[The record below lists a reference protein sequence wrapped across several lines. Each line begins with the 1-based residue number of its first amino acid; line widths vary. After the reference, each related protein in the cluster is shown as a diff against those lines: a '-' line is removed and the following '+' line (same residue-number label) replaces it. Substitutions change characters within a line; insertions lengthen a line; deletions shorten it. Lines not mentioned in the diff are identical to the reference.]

1 MYDDTSTGYVA
12 YFNQDHASGH
22 GIRVDIDATSGTTY
36 TLFRG
41 YRSTTK
47 IAELRSDGDWWAKD
61 FIQSSDRILKDIYQT
76 VTDGLES
83 VLKLNPVTYRWK
95 DKQDDYIHT
104 GFIAQE
110 VQKLFPEL
118 VKSDSDGL
126 LSLSYGKMSA
136 LAIAGVQGLNRKVDT
151 IEDKLRKEIVDLK
164 IRVKELENG
173 KGS

>member
-1 MYDDTSTGYVA
+1 VYKR
-12 YFNQDHASGH
+12 Q
-22 GIRVDIDATSGTTY
+22 
-36 TLFRG
+36 
-41 YRSTTK
+41 
-47 IAELRSDGDWWAKD
+47 
-61 FIQSSDRILKDIYQT
+61 
-76 VTDGLES
+76 
-83 VLKLNPVTYRWK
+83 TYRWK

-118 VKSDSDGL
+118 VKGDSDGL